1 MKLLAEV
8 KAGKTIIKESYK
20 VTNKLN
26 CIQFHNY
33 YHTMKMK
40 SWLSRLIDVGFRFCR
55 NSDMSI
61 INSITY
67 EIYKCLI
74 SQVSMKMPSFYECL

>member
-1 MKLLAEV
+1 MMKLLAEV

-40 SWLSRLIDVGFRFCR
+40 S
-55 NSDMSI
+55 
-61 INSITY
+61 
-67 EIYKCLI
+67 
-74 SQVSMKMPSFYECL
+74 